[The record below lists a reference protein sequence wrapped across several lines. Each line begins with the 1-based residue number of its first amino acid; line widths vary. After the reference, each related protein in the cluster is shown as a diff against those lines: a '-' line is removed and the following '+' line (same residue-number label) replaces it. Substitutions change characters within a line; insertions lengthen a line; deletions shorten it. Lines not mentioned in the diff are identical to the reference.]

1 MSKIVFSGKESDKT
15 ISTIIKFWGTFTP
28 QDRIELDDINNLK
41 TYKDNLAILSNW
53 LLVDVVEMLKDKNEE
68 EQESEIAKVESWLKE
83 DLGASLYQKLVA
95 KGFSTDAIQERLA
108 IRNDWR
114 KTLNNVEYVE
124 EYGGD
129 YNTFPIASKLGFS
142 LYESDLKELAMI
154 HKNEEPGSKL
164 QTVIENLL
172 TDMNFHEDCGEFIA
186 GYYDNYLSL

>member
-1 MSKIVFSGKESDKT
+1 MSEIVFSGKESDKT

-129 YNTFPIASKLGFS
+129 
-142 LYESDLKELAMI
+142 
-154 HKNEEPGSKL
+154 
-164 QTVIENLL
+164 
-172 TDMNFHEDCGEFIA
+172 
-186 GYYDNYLSL
+186 

>member
-1 MSKIVFSGKESDKT
+1 MSEVVFSKKESDKT
-15 ISTIIKFWGTFTP
+15 ISTIIKFWEEFTP
-28 QDRIELDDINNLK
+28 QDRIELEDINNFK
-41 TYKDNLAILSNW
+41 AYQDNLAILSKW
-53 LLVDVVEMLKDKNEE
+53 LLVDVVKILKDKKEE
-68 EQESEIAKVESWLKE
+68 EQKSGIAKVESWLKE
-83 DLGASLYQKLVA
+83 DLGTSLYQKLVA
-95 KGFSTDAIQERLA
+95 KGFSADVIRERLA
-108 IRNDWR
+108 IRNNWR

>member
-1 MSKIVFSGKESDKT
+1 MSEIVFSGKESDKT

-68 EQESEIAKVESWLKE
+68 
-83 DLGASLYQKLVA
+83 
-95 KGFSTDAIQERLA
+95 
-108 IRNDWR
+108 
-114 KTLNNVEYVE
+114 
-124 EYGGD
+124 
-129 YNTFPIASKLGFS
+129 
-142 LYESDLKELAMI
+142 
-154 HKNEEPGSKL
+154 PGSKL

>member
-1 MSKIVFSGKESDKT
+1 MSEVVFSKKESDKT
-15 ISTIIKFWGTFTP
+15 ISTIIKFWEEFTP
-28 QDRIELDDINNLK
+28 QDRIELEDINNFK
-41 TYKDNLAILSNW
+41 TYQDNLAILSKW
-53 LLVDVVEMLKDKNEE
+53 LLVDVVDMLKDKKEE
-68 EQESEIAKVESWLKE
+68 EQEIEIAKVESWLKE

-95 KGFSTDAIQERLA
+95 KGFSADVIRERLA
-108 IRNDWR
+108 IRNDWK

-129 YNTFPIASKLGFS
+129 YDTLSIASKLGFS

-154 HKNEEPGSKL
+154 HKNEQPGSKL